1 MRKFNENEFEEP
13 EEVYEVQPD
22 NVKPKKNSNSNFNS
36 EPKEPSNMPKFGDVS
51 ILNEIDKLA
60 SENAEVSSK
69 PKRKRGRPKNK

>member
-1 MRKFNENEFEEP
+1 
-13 EEVYEVQPD
+13 
-22 NVKPKKNSNSNFNS
+22 
-36 EPKEPSNMPKFGDVS
+36 MPKFGDVS

>member
-1 MRKFNENEFEEP
+1 MFL
-13 EEVYEVQPD
+13 
-22 NVKPKKNSNSNFNS
+22 KNSNSNFNS